1 MLSLLGVLNAVVAVA
16 FILACR
22 ADIREA
28 FFTFLTR
35 TTSEMTFKKA
45 VFLAAAVIIAA
56 MAFEILP
63 FEMALPLFLDA
74 FTYIDIV
81 AAVYFALASRQA
93 RAWARIARDKLV
105 ITGSQLIAGLQRRRP
120 LSACARRVRQ
130 VRARLTSKGSED
142 GDGAWCGGWTYAF
155 G

>member
-81 AAVYFALASRQA
+81 AA
-93 RAWARIARDKLV
+93 
-105 ITGSQLIAGLQRRRP
+105 GLQRRRP